1 MDDTFRPQA
10 RARRDDLLQGLRALR
25 RWRDAIRNDPAQRAA
40 TLRRVDRL
48 AWLMDSAIVVPVL
61 NRRIG
66 IDAIIGAL
74 PVAGDVA
81 GAAVGL
87 WIVLEA
93 WRIGAPP
100 RLLARMLANIAVDTG
115 LGAVPIAG
123 DIFDAAWKSNRRNAV
138 LLRTW
143 LADLP

>member
-10 RARRDDLLQGLRALR
+10 HARRDDLLQGLRALR

-81 GAAVGL
+81 GAAVGF

>member
-1 MDDTFRPQA
+1 MDTTFRPSS
-10 RARRDDLLQGLRALR
+10 RRHGLLQGLRALWR
-25 RWRDAIRNDPAQRAA
+25 RREAVRNDPAQREA

-48 AWLMDSAIVVPVL
+48 AWLMDSAIAIPVL
-61 NRRIG
+61 NRRVG
-66 IDAIIGAL
+66 IDAILGAI
-74 PVAGDVA
+74 PIVGDLA

-100 RLLARMLANIAVDTG
+100 RVLARMLANIAIDTG
-115 LGAVPIAG
+115 LGSVPIAG
-123 DIFDAAWKSNRRNAV
+123 DIFDVAWKSNRRNAA

-143 LADLP
+143 LADIGQ